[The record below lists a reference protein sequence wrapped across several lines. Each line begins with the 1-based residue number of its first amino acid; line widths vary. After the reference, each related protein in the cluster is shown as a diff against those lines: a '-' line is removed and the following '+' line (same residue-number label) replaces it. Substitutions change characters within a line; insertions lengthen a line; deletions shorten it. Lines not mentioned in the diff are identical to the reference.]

1 MKNDIIK
8 VAIAGVGNVASGLI
22 QGIIYLREYEKEK
35 KNLLHPKIGSYEAK
49 NIQIVAAFDVDSNK
63 VNKDLSEAIFAPINS
78 TPQFIQVEHLGIEV
92 VKGPVKDGLSEH
104 LREVIQIAETEET
117 NVVEILRETK
127 TEILIC
133 AIPTGAEEAVKTY
146 AQAAIDAE
154 VSFVNCTPTRIASD
168 PVWARKFKQA
178 NVCIVGDDLQSLAGG
193 TVLHKGFLDVL
204 IEQGVKIKDTYQL
217 DVSGGLET
225 LNTLDDDRKQY
236 KREVKERTIQKSVTN
251 EINIA
256 SGTSDYLEF
265 LGNRRIGHF
274 WIFGEGFMGMPV
286 KIDIRLE
293 TLDGPNA
300 AGTLIDVIRATKIAI
315 NRAGSGPISSI
326 CAFGFKAPPVTT
338 DRHTSHQWLNEYI
351 EGKRTE

>member
-1 MKNDIIK
+1 MKNDTIK

-22 QGIIYLREYEKEK
+22 QGVVYLKEYEKEK
-35 KNLLHPKIGSYEAK
+35 EKLLHPKIGSYEAK

-63 VNKDLSEAIFAPINS
+63 VNKDLSEAIFVPINS
-78 TPQFIQVEHLGIEV
+78 TPQFIQVDHLGVEV
-92 VKGPVKDGLSEH
+92 VKGIVKDGLSEH
-104 LREVIQIAETEET
+104 LRQVIQVAETEEA
-117 NVVEILRETK
+117 NVTEVLRETG

-133 AIPTGAEEAVKTY
+133 AIPTGAEEAVKAY
-146 AQAAIDAE
+146 AQAALEAE
-154 VSFVNCTPTRIASD
+154 VSFINCTPTRIASD

-178 NVCIVGDDLQSLAGG
+178 NVCVIGDDLQSLSGG

-204 IEQGVKIKDTYQL
+204 REQGVKIKDTYQL

-236 KREVKERTIQKSVTN
+236 KRKVKERTIQESVIN

-300 AGTLIDVIRATKIAI
+300 AGTLVDVIRATKIAI
-315 NRAGSGPISSI
+315 NRAGNGPISSI
-326 CAFGFKAPPVTT
+326 CAYGFKAPPVTT

-351 EGKRTE
+351 EGKRME